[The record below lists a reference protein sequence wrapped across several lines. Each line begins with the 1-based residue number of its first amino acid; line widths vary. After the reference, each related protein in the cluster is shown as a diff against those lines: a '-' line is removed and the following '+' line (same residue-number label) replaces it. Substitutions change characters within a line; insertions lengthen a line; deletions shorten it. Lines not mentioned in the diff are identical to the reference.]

1 MENPNSLIWVECA
14 VGKQAAF
21 KAKSFVAPK
30 HQQQAQQ
37 QAAMEKNLSEKRFSS
52 SQNKH
57 HPPPPKKENK
67 SKKTQKAHRKGFRAL
82 NKFALSGLFLLWIN
96 VILFH
101 VYSLGV
107 KESLTKIFVSEEN
120 CLKTIQ

>member
-37 QAAMEKNLSEKRFSS
+37 QAAMEKNIFQKRDSS
-52 SQNKH
+52 PPKNKH
-57 HPPPPKKENK
+57 HPSPP
-67 SKKTQKAHRKGFRAL
+67 
-82 NKFALSGLFLLWIN
+82 
-96 VILFH
+96 
-101 VYSLGV
+101 
-107 KESLTKIFVSEEN
+107 
-120 CLKTIQ
+120 